1 MKKFKGI
8 VVFMLLGLL
17 MTIPMSAMASNQVE
31 MDNLQETSTIMPRWT
46 YISSTETDLTI
57 KNTTATVDCWVK
69 GNILSATKTKVI
81 AELQVKNS
89 ATNWIPVSIWTDTQ
103 DAFKSSV
110 YETKNVTAGNTYRV
124 KATYTVWEGTQSE
137 TVTIFSDEVTA

>member
-110 YETKNVTAGNTYRV
+110 
-124 KATYTVWEGTQSE
+124 
-137 TVTIFSDEVTA
+137 